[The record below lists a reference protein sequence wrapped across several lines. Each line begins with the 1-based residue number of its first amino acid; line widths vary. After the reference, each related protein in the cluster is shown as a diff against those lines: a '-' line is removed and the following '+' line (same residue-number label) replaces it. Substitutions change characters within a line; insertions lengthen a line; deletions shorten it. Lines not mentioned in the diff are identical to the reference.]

1 MKLAKCLSL
10 LLALVLVLGL
20 ASCAKTPADN
30 SASPSAGPSSAT
42 ETGSD
47 ENPETVT
54 GDVPEIGIVQLLEH
68 PALSLAREGFIQALA
83 DNGYIDGDTVKLNI
97 QISSGESSN
106 LSTIADQFVG
116 NNVDLVLAIA
126 TQAAQSIAGKT
137 TTIPILGT
145 AITDYVTAGLID
157 SVDAPGR
164 NVSGTSDMNPIED
177 QIDLLLR
184 FVPDAKTIGF
194 LYNSSEDNSKF
205 QIDIAKTYV
214 ESKGLAWKEI
224 TVANSNDVQ
233 QAVTSIVSDVDAIY
247 LPTDNVFASTMP
259 TVYGVTADSKTPVIC
274 AETGMVESGGLATL
288 GINYYDLGFQTGL
301 MAVEVLKNGTDIST
315 MPIEY
320 STDFTYIINGDVA
333 NAIGIEVPEDLQQ
346 YVTSV
351 NN

>member
-10 LLALVLVLGL
+10 LLALALVMGL
-20 ASCAKTPADN
+20 ASCAKTPAGDG
-30 SASPSAGPSSAT
+30 ATPSAGSGAT
-42 ETGSD
+42 PAAGSD
-47 ENPETVT
+47 ATPQA
-54 GDVPEIGIVQLLEH
+54 GDIPEIGIVQLLEH

-126 TQAAQSIAGKT
+126 TQAAQSVAGKT

-157 SVDAPGR
+157 SVEKPGR
-164 NVSGTSDMNPIED
+164 NVSGTSDMNPIQD

-184 FVPDAKTIGF
+184 FVPDAQTIGF

-205 QIDIAKTYV
+205 QIDIAKAYV
-214 ESKGLAWKEI
+214 ESKGLKWKEI

-233 QAVTSIVSDVDAIY
+233 QAVTSIVGDVDAIY

-301 MAVEVLKNGTDIST
+301 MAVEVLKNGADVST
-315 MPIEY
+315 MPVQY
-320 STDFTYIINGDVA
+320 STDFTYMINGDVA
-333 NAIGIEVPEDLQQ
+333 SAIGIEIPQDLQQ
-346 YVTSV
+346 YVSHS
-351 NN
+351 